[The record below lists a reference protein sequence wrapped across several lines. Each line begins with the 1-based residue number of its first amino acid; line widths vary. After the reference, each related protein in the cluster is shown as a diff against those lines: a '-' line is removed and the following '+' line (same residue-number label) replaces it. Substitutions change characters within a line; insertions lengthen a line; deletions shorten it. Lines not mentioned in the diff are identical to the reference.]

1 MMNLKDTLQ
10 NTKDSRDR
18 RRVYKRWV
26 KECTQN
32 AQTNT
37 YTEDEFVL
45 GFGFFGSHEVSGA
58 SVIQRIDDLEM
69 LPDDEAA
76 YTKAKKKVAFLET
89 PGLTEHFPDTPTN
102 RRVLSAAGYLH

>member
-45 GFGFFGSHEVSGA
+45 GFGFF
-58 SVIQRIDDLEM
+58 
-69 LPDDEAA
+69 
-76 YTKAKKKVAFLET
+76 
-89 PGLTEHFPDTPTN
+89 
-102 RRVLSAAGYLH
+102 